1 MIADYFS
8 PLRHVGGLCFR
19 MRIFQKAGHPG
30 LWVGGRGCLVP
41 VLGMALGIALALWA
55 AGSTA
60 PALADGPVRVG
71 LYVQFEDGSSVTR
84 CVALN
89 PADYPPGKEATGL
102 DVLRQSGL
110 GLVFETGGGFG
121 VKICK
126 LDKTGCDFPA
136 EDCFC
141 RCQGNPCQYW
151 TYWYAENGAWKYS
164 SVGANG
170 RQVKDGDVEGW
181 VWGSGKT
188 APPTSVLAAGICS
201 PQATAT
207 SALSAPAEP
216 GQVPTPTEPRQ
227 APAAPAPTNSAQPP
241 LGTPNQAGPTAPP
254 QPAATLVPTG
264 PASAAASSTL
274 PTFIWLVVG
283 LSGLAVVLLGL
294 AYLAMRGRS

>member
-1 MIADYFS
+1 M
-8 PLRHVGGLCFR
+8 
-19 MRIFQKAGHPG
+19 
-30 LWVGGRGCLVP
+30 
-41 VLGMALGIALALWA
+41 ALALWA
-55 AGSTA
+55 AGSAA

-71 LYVQFEDGSSVTR
+71 LYVRFEDGSSVTR

-89 PADYPPGKEATGL
+89 PADYPPGQVATGL

-110 GLVFETGGGFG
+110 DLVFETGGGFG

-126 LDKTGCDFPA
+126 LDKTGCDYPA

-181 VWGSGKT
+181 VWGDGKA
-188 APPTSVLAAGICS
+188 APPASVLTGGICS

-207 SALSAPAEP
+207 AATPAQAEP
-216 GQVPTPTEPRQ
+216 GQVPTQTEPGQ
-227 APAAPAPTNSAQPP
+227 APSPPTPASGAQPP
-241 LGTPNQAGPTAPP
+241 LETPNQAGPTAPP
-254 QPAATLVPTG
+254 QPAATVISTG
-264 PASAAASSTL
+264 AATTPLDGAPS
-274 PTFIWLVVG
+274 TFIWLVIGV
-283 LSGLAVVLLGL
+283 SALAVVLLGL
-294 AYLAMRGRS
+294 AYLALRGRS

>member
-1 MIADYFS
+1 MHTDYFS
-8 PLRHVGGLCFR
+8 PLHHVGGLCFR
-19 MRIFQKAGHPG
+19 RGHFRKA
-30 LWVGGRGCLVP
+30 RCLVP
-41 VLGMALGIALALWA
+41 WIGRRGFLILGLGIALALWA
-55 AGSTA
+55 AGSTAA

-110 GLVFETGGGFG
+110 DLIFETGGGFG

-151 TYWYAENGAWKYS
+151 AYWYAENGAWKYS
-164 SVGANG
+164 SVGANS

-181 VWGSGKT
+181 VWGGGKT
-188 APPTSVLAAGICS
+188 APPASALAESICA
-201 PQATAT
+201 PQATPT
-207 SALSAPAEP
+207 SPLPASAEP
-216 GQVPTPTEPRQ
+216 GQVAAPTEPGQ
-227 APAAPAPTNSAQPP
+227 APPPPPSTRVPEQVPQPTATLAVAGSAASAQPSP
-241 LGTPNQAGPTAPP
+241 
-254 QPAATLVPTG
+254 
-264 PASAAASSTL
+264 AASSA
-274 PTFIWLVVG
+274 PSTFTWAVI
-283 LSGLAVVLLGL
+283 GLAGLGVVLLGL
-294 AYLAMRGRS
+294 AYLAVRRRSRG

>member
-1 MIADYFS
+1 MIGDYFS

-19 MRIFQKAGHPG
+19 MTIFRKAGRLG
-30 LWVGGRGCLVP
+30 LWVGRGGFLIP
-41 VLGMALGIALALWA
+41 ALGMALGIALALWA
-55 AGSTA
+55 AGSAA
-60 PALADGPVRVG
+60 PALADGPLHVG

-110 GLVFETGGGFG
+110 DLVFETGGGFG

-151 TYWYAENGAWKYS
+151 TYWYAENGGAWKYS

-181 VWGSGKT
+181 VWGEGKT
-188 APPTSVLAAGICS
+188 APPASVLSEGICS
-201 PQATAT
+201 PPATAT
-207 SALSAPAEP
+207 AALPAPAEP
-216 GQVPTPTEPRQ
+216 GQTPSP
-227 APAAPAPTNSAQPP
+227 PAPTYTPGQVPQPTATPVATGSPASAQPS
-241 LGTPNQAGPTAPP
+241 
-254 QPAATLVPTG
+254 PAE
-264 PASAAASSTL
+264 SNASSTFTWVVIGL
-274 PTFIWLVVG
+274 AGLGVG
-283 LSGLAVVLLGL
+283 LLVL
-294 AYLAMRGRS
+294 AYLAVRGRS

>member
-1 MIADYFS
+1 LITDYFP

-19 MRIFQKAGHPG
+19 MIIFRKAGRLG
-30 LWVGGRGCLVP
+30 LWVGRRGFLILA
-41 VLGMALGIALALWA
+41 LGMVLALWA

-110 GLVFETGGGFG
+110 DLVFETGGGFG

-181 VWGSGKT
+181 VWGGGKT
-188 APPTSVLAAGICS
+188 APPASVLTAGICS
-201 PQATAT
+201 LQATAT
-207 SALSAPAEP
+207 STLPAPAEP
-216 GQVPTPTEPRQ
+216 GQVPTPTGPGQ
-227 APAAPAPTNSAQPP
+227 TPSPPAPTHTSAQVPQPTATLAATGGTAPAATD
-241 LGTPNQAGPTAPP
+241 G
-254 QPAATLVPTG
+254 AA
-264 PASAAASSTL
+264 
-274 PTFIWLVVG
+274 PTFIWMVVG
-283 LSGLAVVLLGL
+283 LAATGVVLLGL
-294 AYLAMRGRS
+294 AYLALRGRS

>member
-1 MIADYFS
+1 MIANYFS
-8 PLRHVGGLCFR
+8 PLHHVGGLCFR
-19 MRIFQKAGHPG
+19 MRLFRKAGHLS
-30 LWVGGRGCLVP
+30 LWVGRRGFLISM
-41 VLGMALGIALALWA
+41 LGMALALWA
-55 AGSTA
+55 AGSAAA
-60 PALADGPVRVG
+60 PALADGPIRVG
-71 LYVQFEDGSSVTR
+71 LYVRLEDGSSMTR

-110 GLVFETGGGFG
+110 DLIFETGGGFG

-170 RQVKDGDVEGW
+170 HQVKDGGIEGW
-181 VWGSGKT
+181 VWGDGKT
-188 APPTSVLAAGICS
+188 APPASVLSEGICS

-207 SALSAPAEP
+207 SALPAPAEP
-216 GQVPTPTEPRQ
+216 ERVSTPAGSGQAPSPPAPARTPVQVPQPT
-227 APAAPAPTNSAQPP
+227 ATLVATASAASAQPS
-241 LGTPNQAGPTAPP
+241 
-254 QPAATLVPTG
+254 PAESNP
-264 PASAAASSTL
+264 SSTF
-274 PTFIWLVVG
+274 TWVVVG
-283 LSGLAVVLLGL
+283 LAGLGVVLLGL
-294 AYLAMRGRS
+294 AYLALRGRS

>member
-19 MRIFQKAGHPG
+19 MTIFRKAGRLG
-30 LWVGGRGCLVP
+30 LRVGRGGFLILT
-41 VLGMALGIALALWA
+41 LGMILALWA
-55 AGSTA
+55 AGNAA
-60 PALADGPVRVG
+60 PALADGPVHVG

-110 GLVFETGGGFG
+110 DLVFETGGGFG

-151 TYWYAENGAWKYS
+151 TYWYAENGTWKYS

-181 VWGSGKT
+181 VWGEGKT
-188 APPTSVLAAGICS
+188 APPASVLSEGICS
-201 PQATAT
+201 PPATAT
-207 SALSAPAEP
+207 SALPAPAE
-216 GQVPTPTEPRQ
+216 GQVPTSIEPGQ
-227 APAAPAPTNSAQPP
+227 TPSPPAPTY
-241 LGTPNQAGPTAPP
+241 TPGQVP
-254 QPAATLVPTG
+254 QPAATPVATG
-264 PASAAASSTL
+264 SAASAQPSLAEGNTSSTF
-274 PTFIWLVVG
+274 TWVVI
-283 LSGLAVVLLGL
+283 GLAGLGVVLLVL
-294 AYLAMRGRS
+294 AYLAVRGRS

>member
-1 MIADYFS
+1 MITNYFS

-19 MRIFQKAGHPG
+19 IRIFRKAARPG
-30 LWVGGRGCLVP
+30 LQGSQQGCLILA
-41 VLGMALGIALALWA
+41 LGMALALWA

-60 PALADGPVRVG
+60 PALADGPIRVG
-71 LYVQFEDGSSVTR
+71 LYVQFEDGSSTTR

-89 PADYPPGKEATGL
+89 PADYPAGKEVTGL

-110 GLVFETGGGFG
+110 DLIFETGGGFG

-170 RQVKDGDVEGW
+170 RQVQDGDVEGW
-181 VWGSGKT
+181 VWGGGKT
-188 APPTSVLAAGICS
+188 APPAPVLTAGICA
-201 PQATAT
+201 PQAAAT
-207 SALSAPAEP
+207 SALPAQAEPRQVPTPAEP
-216 GQVPTPTEPRQ
+216 GQ
-227 APAAPAPTNSAQPP
+227 APSPPAPINSAQPP
-241 LGTPNQAGPTAPP
+241 VGTPNQAGPAATS
-254 QPAATLVPTG
+254 QPAATLVST
-264 PASAAASSTL
+264 SAAPAAANGAPS
-274 PTFIWLVVG
+274 TFIWLVVG

-294 AYLAMRGRS
+294 AYLASRGRS

>member
-1 MIADYFS
+1 MISDYFS

-19 MRIFQKAGHPG
+19 MRIFRKAGRPG
-30 LWVGGRGCLVP
+30 LLGNGRGCLIP
-41 VLGMALGIALALWA
+41 VLGMALGVALAPWA
-55 AGSTA
+55 AGSAA
-60 PALADGPVRVG
+60 PALADGPVGVG

-89 PADYPPGKEATGL
+89 PADYPPGTEATGL

-110 GLVFETGGGFG
+110 DLVFETGGGFG

-126 LDKTGCDFPA
+126 LDKTGCDYPA

-170 RQVKDGDVEGW
+170 HQVKDGDVEGW
-181 VWGSGKT
+181 VWGGGKT
-188 APPTSVLAAGICS
+188 APPASVLAAGICS

-207 SALSAPAEP
+207 AALPA
-216 GQVPTPTEPRQ
+216 Q
-227 APAAPAPTNSAQPP
+227 APSPPALTN
-241 LGTPNQAGPTAPP
+241 TPNQAGPTAPP
-254 QPAATLVPTG
+254 RPAATLVSTNA
-264 PASAAASSTL
+264 ASAQPSAAEGSAPS
-274 PTFIWLVVG
+274 TFIWVVVG
-283 LSGLAVVLLGL
+283 ISGLAVVLLGL
-294 AYLAMRGRS
+294 AYLALRGRS

>member
-1 MIADYFS
+1 MFTDYFS

-19 MRIFQKAGHPG
+19 MSIFRKAGRPG
-30 LWVGGRGCLVP
+30 LWVGRQGLLIP
-41 VLGMALGIALALWA
+41 VLGMALALWA
-55 AGSTA
+55 SGSTA
-60 PALADGPVRVG
+60 PALADGPIRVG
-71 LYVQFEDGSSVTR
+71 LYVQFEDGSTTTR

-89 PADYPPGKEATGL
+89 PADYPAGKEATGL

-110 GLVFETGGGFG
+110 DLVFETGGGFG

-126 LDKTGCDFPA
+126 LDKTGCDYPA

-181 VWGSGKT
+181 VWGGGKT
-188 APPTSVLAAGICS
+188 APPASVLATGICS

-207 SALSAPAEP
+207 VALAAQAEP
-216 GQVPTPTEPRQ
+216 GQ
-227 APAAPAPTNSAQPP
+227 APSPPAPTNSAQPP
-241 LGTPNQAGPTAPP
+241 LGSAQPPVGTPNQAGPSAPP
-254 QPAATLVPTG
+254 QPVATLVSTSA
-264 PASAAASSTL
+264 ASAQPSEAESGAPS
-274 PTFIWLVVG
+274 TFIWVVGG

-294 AYLAMRGRS
+294 AYLALRGRP

>member
-8 PLRHVGGLCFR
+8 PLHHVGGLCFR
-19 MRIFQKAGHPG
+19 MTIFRRAGRLH
-30 LWVGGRGCLVP
+30 LWIGRRGFLF
-41 VLGMALGIALALWA
+41 LALGIVLALWA
-55 AGSTA
+55 VGSAA
-60 PALADGPVRVG
+60 PAWADGPVRVG

-110 GLVFETGGGFG
+110 DLVFETGGGFG

-141 RCQGNPCQYW
+141 HCQGNPCQYW

-181 VWGSGKT
+181 VWGGGKT
-188 APPTSVLAAGICS
+188 APPASALTAGICS

-207 SALSAPAEP
+207 SPLPVPAEP
-216 GQVPTPTEPRQ
+216 GQVSTPTGPEQ
-227 APAAPAPTNSAQPP
+227 ALSPPAPTRTSDQI
-241 LGTPNQAGPTAPP
+241 P
-254 QPAATLVPTG
+254 QPTATLVAAG
-264 PASAAASSTL
+264 SPASPVASGASSAFT
-274 PTFIWLVVG
+274 WVVI
-283 LSGLAVVLLGL
+283 GLAGLGVVLLGL
-294 AYLAMRGRS
+294 AYLALRGRS